1 MSTVGLDE
9 VTQIGMERSM
19 NRMKD
24 KVAIVTGGGRGV
36 GAADVRR
43 LSEEGA
49 AVAIADVIDADG
61 TALAAELT
69 AANRDVRYFH
79 LDVTKEANWRQ
90 VVAEVLAWKGKIT
103 TLVNNAGIVNRTG
116 ITGTTQKNWQ
126 RVIDV
131 NLTGVFL
138 GMRTVCPAM
147 RDAGGGA
154 VVNMASVAAHVG
166 HNDPAYAASK
176 AGVLGLTRTAAAEY
190 VDWNIRVNAICP
202 GIIVTSLNVGG
213 SHLEPWRSATP
224 LGRFG
229 TLDEAAALVVFLL
242 SDEASYITGE
252 DIAMDGGF
260 LAAGSARRISLEA
273 GIDLTASA

>member
-1 MSTVGLDE
+1 MKR
-9 VTQIGMERSM
+9 MEG
-19 NRMKD
+19 
-24 KVAIVTGGGRGV
+24 KVVVVSGGARGV

-43 LSEEGA
+43 LSAEGA
-49 AVAIADVIDADG
+49 AVAIADVLDEEGA
-61 TALAAELT
+61 ALARELSAEG
-69 AANRDVRYFH
+69 RDVSYFH
-79 LDVTKEANWRQ
+79 LDVAREADW
-90 VVAEVLAWKGKIT
+90 VSLVGAVLARHGRIT

-116 ITGTTQKNWQ
+116 ITGTSLENWQ
-126 RVIDV
+126 RVIGV

-138 GMRTVCPAM
+138 GMKTVCPAI

-166 HNDPAYAASK
+166 HNDPAYSASK

-202 GIIVTSLNVGG
+202 GIVVTGLNAGG
-213 SHLEPWRSATP
+213 SHLEPWRRATP

-229 TLDEAAALVVFLL
+229 TMEEVASLVLFLV
-242 SDEASYITGE
+242 SDEAGYITGE

-273 GIDLTASA
+273 GIDLTAGA